1 MTAAQ
6 KNLIEEGY
14 KLEVYAVEKAE
25 MGEVIREILTAGKVL
40 FERRE
45 AAAERVAPGVD
56 DLGVRQNKMDQ
67 ASGEPIIRHF
77 IDEEPRIG
85 LAVDPRS
92 VEIPLAEDA
101 KLGRHTRHHPTERR
115 DAMAAVPSGRV

>member
-77 IDEEPRIG
+77 IDEERRIG

-101 KLGRHTRHHPTERR
+101 KLGGTPSSDRLEERR
-115 DAMAAVPSGRV
+115 PMA